1 MNTQEATVPVPDQVA
16 AVPDEQP
23 LMRGSHRRIE
33 FAPRQREILALV
45 AEGFADKEIAVELGV
60 SARTVRTHLER
71 LYQRYGLHSRSAAV
85 ALWMRSG
92 SPGVDGQGKKAAGS
106 I

>member
-1 MNTQEATVPVPDQVA
+1 MNPQQPAVQVPEQATA
-16 AVPDEQP
+16 APHEQP
-23 LMRGSHRRIE
+23 LARGPHCCIE

-45 AEGFADKEIAVELGV
+45 ADGLADKEIAVKLGV

-85 ALWMRSG
+85 ALWLRSG
-92 SPGVDGQGKKAAGS
+92 EPRVGDRMN
-106 I
+106 

>member
-1 MNTQEATVPVPDQVA
+1 MTTDEVTAPAPEQVA
-16 AVPDEQP
+16 AASDGQR
-23 LMRGSHRRIE
+23 LLRGRCIE

-45 AEGFADKEIAVELGV
+45 AEGMADKEIAVKLGV

-85 ALWMRSG
+85 ALWLRNG
-92 SPGVDGQGKKAAGS
+92 APGIDGEDKAAS
-106 I
+106 VT

>member
-1 MNTQEATVPVPDQVA
+1 MTPQEATVQVSEQVTA
-16 AVPDEQP
+16 APREQP
-23 LMRGSHRRIE
+23 LAPGRHNCVE

-45 AEGFADKEIAVELGV
+45 ADGLADKEIAVQLGV

-92 SPGVDGQGKKAAGS
+92 EPRVGDRML
-106 I
+106 

>member
-1 MNTQEATVPVPDQVA
+1 MTTDEVTAPAPEQVA
-16 AVPDEQP
+16 AASDGQR
-23 LMRGSHRRIE
+23 LLRGRCSIE

-45 AEGFADKEIAVELGV
+45 AEGMADKEIAVKLGV

-85 ALWMRSG
+85 ALWLRSG
-92 SPGVDGQGKKAAGS
+92 APGIDGEEETASAT
-106 I
+106 

>member
-1 MNTQEATVPVPDQVA
+1 MNTQEATVPVPDQVVA
-16 AVPDEQP
+16 APDEQP
-23 LMRGSHRRIE
+23 LLRGSHCRIE

-45 AEGFADKEIAVELGV
+45 AEGLADKEIAVKLGV

-92 SPGVDGQGKKAAGS
+92 SPGADGQGKAAGS
-106 I
+106 T

>member
-1 MNTQEATVPVPDQVA
+1 MNPEAQGTADPR
-16 AVPDEQP
+16 EQP
-23 LMRGSHRRIE
+23 LLRGSGRCVE

-45 AEGFADKEIAVELGV
+45 ADGLADKEIAVKLGV

-85 ALWMRSG
+85 ALWLRSG
-92 SPGVDGQGKKAAGS
+92 GPLVDDRMA
-106 I
+106 